1 MKSYLSYFILRF
13 KMNLQY
19 RAAAISGIIT
29 QFFFGFIQIFIYLA
43 FYESGSGTLPMPINQ
58 LVSFVWFSQAFFAI
72 IYLWQKDKEIILMIK
87 NGNISYELCRPQNL
101 YFMWMAKILGQRLA
115 NLTLRFLP
123 IILVAIILPEPY
135 RMSLAITL
143 PNFIIFIISL
153 LLSFILMVLIAAL
166 CHIGCIFTIDDRGII
181 NIAMVIADLFSGL
194 VIPIPFFPKAMQV
207 IANILPFRYISDFP
221 FRFYVGNIPQSE
233 AIYSIFIQI
242 IWIIVLF
249 FLGKIMMGKALKKAV
264 IQGG

>member
-29 QFFFGFIQIFIYLA
+29 QFFFGFIQIFVYLA
-43 FYESGSGTLPMPINQ
+43 FYESGSGTLPMPLNQ
-58 LVSFVWFSQAFFAI
+58 LISYVWFSQAFFAI
-72 IYLWQKDKEIILMIK
+72 IFLWQKDKEILLLIR

-115 NLTLRFLP
+115 NVSLRFLP
-123 IILVAIILPEPY
+123 ILIAASFLPEPY
-135 RMSLAITL
+135 TLSLAISI

-153 LLSFILMVLIAAL
+153 LLSFILMVLIATL
-166 CHIGCIFTIDDRGII
+166 CHIGCIFTIDDRGVI
-181 NIAMVIADLFSGL
+181 NIAMIIADIFSGM
-194 VIPIPFFPKAMQV
+194 VIPVPFFPNTMQV

-221 FRFYVGNIPQSE
+221 FRFYVGNISQSE
-233 AIYSIFIQI
+233 ALYSILIQI
-242 IWIIVLF
+242 IWIIILF
-249 FLGKIMMGKALKKAV
+249 FLGKLLMEKALKKAV